1 MIKTAI
7 GDNLDCET
15 LNHKFHEII
24 SREFD
29 NLERIEIDCFKE
41 DNYLVILI
49 SESITEVIDR
59 IKDILKEYQIVDKFL
74 IRNSN
79 DVNEIYYNSIDH
91 NLEDVKQ
98 QKNYSSQNFSVG
110 FIVSILGVI
119 SLGIIGIFY
128 YFTRPCVLGE
138 CVVIAETETSIS
150 NQFKA
155 NSQNLTEENIK
166 TLQLGL
172 ITEINQLKRIPRWS
186 KYHEEA
192 SSFIEKYEQK
202 VTQLDNVLV
211 ALKLEKDSISL
222 TQNLPLSLDEWI
234 RIKGFWQ
241 ESIELMNSLNI
252 DDLENFKQEKLNL
265 YQNQL
270 TIADNN
276 INKEKQAQENLIN
289 AQNLATTIENK
300 QKEISSLT
308 DLENI
313 EKSWQTAIKQVESI
327 EPLTQAYQE
336 KETLLNNYLLNL
348 MEIQKQITKEKN
360 ALNIKNQ
367 AQKNINE
374 ALESQKNN
382 QWTKAVS
389 LWENALKE
397 LKKIAPET
405 FIAQEAKKLETT
417 TTKQLEIAKSELKK
431 ALVKQ
436 EIKAELDTIC
446 NKSELNCSYSVEP
459 NTVKIFLNQ
468 EYLQKISKLSSLNSL
483 TNNDQQKQQI
493 NTHIEQ
499 VEKNYQY
506 ISTKY
511 KIMVEVYNPQRQ
523 LIMIY
528 NTRI

>member
-24 SREFD
+24 SREFE
-29 NLERIEIDCFKE
+29 NVNPIEIDCFKE

-49 SESITEVIDR
+49 SESMTEVIDR
-59 IKDILKEYQIVDKFL
+59 IKEILTEYQIIDNFL
-74 IRNSN
+74 IRNIN
-79 DVNEIYYNSIDH
+79 DKEIIYYNSIVN
-91 NLEDVKQ
+91 NLEDIK
-98 QKNYSSQNFSVG
+98 QKNYYNSQNFSVG
-110 FIVSILGVI
+110 FIVSLLGVI

-138 CVVIAETETSIS
+138 CKVIAETETSIS
-150 NQFKA
+150 NQFKD
-155 NSQNLTEENIK
+155 NSQNLTAENIK

-172 ITEINQLKRIPRWS
+172 IAEINELKRIPPWS

-192 SSFIEKYEQK
+192 TSFMEKYAQK
-202 VTQLDNVLV
+202 VSQLDNVLV
-211 ALKLEKDSISL
+211 ALKLEKDSTNL
-222 TQNLPLSLDEWI
+222 TQNLPLSMDEWI

-241 ESIELMNSLNI
+241 ESIELINSLNI
-252 DDLENFKQEKLNL
+252 DKLENFKQEKLNF

-270 TIADNN
+270 TIADNS
-276 INKEKQAQENLIN
+276 INKEKQAEENLIN
-289 AQNLATTIENK
+289 AQKLAINIENK
-300 QKEISSLT
+300 QKEITSLT

-313 EKSWQTAIKQVESI
+313 EKSWQNAIEQVESI
-327 EPLTQAYQE
+327 EPLTKAYQE
-336 KETLLNNYLLNL
+336 KETLLNSYLLNL
-348 MEIQKQITKEKN
+348 MEIQKQIAKEKN

-367 AQKNINE
+367 TEKLIIE

-389 LWENALKE
+389 FWENALKE
-397 LKKIAPET
+397 LKKISPDT
-405 FIAQEAKKLETT
+405 FTAKEIPNLEKS
-417 TTKQLEIAKSELKK
+417 TTKQLETAKSELKK

-446 NKSELNCSYSVEP
+446 NKSELKCSYSIEP

-468 EYLQKISKLSSLNSL
+468 EYLQKISKLSSLNNLS
-483 TNNDQQKQQI
+483 NNDEQKQQI

-506 ISTKY
+506 LSTKY
-511 KIMVEVYNPQRQ
+511 KILVEIYNPQRQ

-528 NTRI
+528 NTPL